1 MKHIFV
7 AATGQHVG
15 KTTSTLG
22 LVVNLHEK
30 GFNVGYCKPVGQKS
44 EVIDGLSA
52 DKDAVLFS
60 NFLHFNM
67 NPDLYSPVIIGP
79 GVTKQYIEDK
89 TQFDFERR
97 IREASAI
104 LENQHDLVVYEGT
117 GHPGVGTVVDLSN
130 AKVAKMLGC
139 GVVMIVEGGIGN
151 AIDKLEMSL
160 AMFRQEKVPILGVIV
175 NKVFADKKEE
185 IEYYLRKHFNKK
197 GIPLLGVVPYDKSL
211 SFPIMEI
218 INQAV
223 EGSVVLNEDYLSNR
237 VEEIVAGSLIDVEEF
252 TSFKNILL
260 VVSHRR
266 LDEAIAKIEE
276 IQRLK
281 DLPAS
286 PLSGVIVTSEG
297 RQHYGVERTNFT
309 NHYLLTNRIPVIN
322 TALDTYGSVV
332 KISRIEVKINT
343 KTPWKISR
351 AVELIREHVDLDALI
366 AKLDL
371 DVRSER

>member
-22 LVVNLHEK
+22 LVVNLYDK
-30 GFNVGYCKPVGQKS
+30 GFKVGYCKPVGQKF
-44 EVIDGLSA
+44 EDIDGLIA

-60 NFLHFNM
+60 NFLHFSM
-67 NPDLYSPVIIGP
+67 NPDLHSPVIIGP
-79 GVTKQYIEDK
+79 GVTKRYLEDK

-97 IREASAI
+97 ILDAAYQ
-104 LENQHDLVVYEGT
+104 LENEYDLVVYEGT

-151 AIDKLEMSL
+151 TIDRLEMSL
-160 AMFRQEKVPILGVIV
+160 ALFRQENVPILGVIV
-175 NKVFADKKEE
+175 NKVYVEKKEE
-185 IEYYLRKHFNKK
+185 IEYYLQKWLTAK
-197 GIPLLGVVPYDKSL
+197 GIPLLGVLPYDKSL
-211 SFPIMEI
+211 SFPIMET

-223 EGSVVLNEDYLSNR
+223 DGTVVLNENCLGNR

-252 TSFKNILL
+252 TTFKNILL
-260 VVSHRR
+260 VVSYRR
-266 LDEAIAKIEE
+266 LDEAMYKIEE

-281 DLPAS
+281 DLPTS

-297 RQHYGVERTNFT
+297 RHPHGVERTDFT
-309 NHYLLTNRIPVIN
+309 NQYLLDNRIPVIN
-322 TALDTYGSVV
+322 TTLDTYGSVV
-332 KISRIEVKINT
+332 KISRIEVKINN
-343 KTPWKISR
+343 KTPWKIKR
-351 AVELIREHVDLDALI
+351 AEELIRAHVDMDALL

-371 DVRSER
+371 KVKL